1 MIYPSIPALFFEQV
15 ARLGERA
22 FLRHK
27 QDGRW
32 HDHSWRA
39 IGTRARNA
47 AKGLVALG
55 VAPGDRTGILSENRP
70 EWVIADLASLCA
82 GAADAPIYPTNTAA
96 QCAYVINDSGAA
108 VIFVSTAA
116 QLDKLLAARE
126 RTPGARHFVCF
137 DEPARRAEGV
147 ISLAELE
154 AKGAASHDSEV
165 DGRMSALGRDTLLT
179 LLYTSGTT
187 GEPKGVMLTHGN
199 LLSNCEATARVAS
212 IDERDSM
219 VSFLPLC
226 HSFERMVGYYMSVFR
241 GGTISYAESIDKLV
255 DNIGEVRPTVLVSV
269 PRVYEKVYGR
279 FMEQAA
285 SASGAKKAL
294 MRWALKVGDTVARQ
308 REQKKQPTGV
318 LALEYE
324 VAHRLVFSKVSQR
337 LGGRLR
343 FCVSG
348 GGPLSPDI
356 QRFML
361 GAGIKVLEGY
371 GLTET
376 SPIISANHPDE
387 FRLGST
393 GKPLDN
399 VQVRIADDGE
409 ILARGPSIM
418 KGYWN
423 KPAETKAV
431 LSPDGWLATGDVGHL
446 DADGFLWITDRK
458 KDLIKTA
465 GGKYVAPQEI
475 ENLLKLQR
483 FVEQVHVIGDKR
495 PYCVAVIVPKL
506 DALRAWAREQGLSFA
521 SDAELV
527 SAPKVVAAVQ
537 ADVDAVNGQLA
548 RYQTVKR
555 FLLVHEPFTQ
565 ENDQLTPTMKVKRK
579 TVNARYAREI
589 DGLYEGARE

>member
-1 MIYPSIPALFFEQV
+1 
-15 ARLGERA
+15 
-22 FLRHK
+22 
-27 QDGRW
+27 
-32 HDHSWRA
+32 
-39 IGTRARNA
+39 
-47 AKGLVALG
+47 
-55 VAPGDRTGILSENRP
+55 
-70 EWVIADLASLCA
+70 
-82 GAADAPIYPTNTAA
+82 
-96 QCAYVINDSGAA
+96 
-108 VIFVSTAA
+108 
-116 QLDKLLAARE
+116 
-126 RTPGARHFVCF
+126 
-137 DEPARRAEGV
+137 
-147 ISLAELE
+147 
-154 AKGAASHDSEV
+154 
-165 DGRMSALGRDTLLT
+165 
-179 LLYTSGTT
+179 
-187 GEPKGVMLTHGN
+187 
-199 LLSNCEATARVAS
+199 
-212 IDERDSM
+212 
-219 VSFLPLC
+219 
-226 HSFERMVGYYMSVFR
+226 
-241 GGTISYAESIDKLV
+241 
-255 DNIGEVRPTVLVSV
+255 
-269 PRVYEKVYGR
+269 
-279 FMEQAA
+279 
-285 SASGAKKAL
+285 

>member
-1 MIYPSIPALFFEQV
+1 MTYPSIPALFLEQA
-15 ARLGERA
+15 ARFGERA

-27 QDGRW
+27 QGGAW
-32 HDHSWRA
+32 HDHSWRGIA
-39 IGTRARNA
+39 ARARNA

-55 VAPGDRTGILSENRP
+55 VAPGDRTCILSENRP
-70 EWVIADLASLCA
+70 EWVVADLASLFA

-96 QCAYVINDSGAA
+96 QCTYVVNDSGAK

-116 QLDKLLAARE
+116 QLDKLLSTRD
-126 RTPGARHFVCF
+126 RMPDLRHLVCF
-137 DEPARRAEGV
+137 EPPSRRAEGV
-147 ISLAELE
+147 TTLAELE
-154 AKGAASHDSEV
+154 AQGAAAPLDAEV
-165 DGRMSALGRDTLLT
+165 DARVAALGPDTLLT

-199 LLSNCEATARVAS
+199 LLSNCEATARSAH

-241 GGTISYAESIDKLV
+241 GGTISYAESLEKLV
-255 DNIGEVRPTVLVSV
+255 DNIAEVRPTVLVSV
-269 PRVYEKVYGR
+269 PRVYEKVYAR

-285 SASGAKKAL
+285 TATGAKKAL
-294 MRWALKVGDTVARQ
+294 IRWALKVGDAVARE
-308 REQKKQPTGV
+308 REQRREPTGM

-324 VAHRLVFSKVSQR
+324 VAHRLVFSKISQR

-348 GGPLSPDI
+348 SAPLSLDI

-361 GAGIKVLEGY
+361 GAGVQVLEGY
-371 GLTET
+371 GLTES
-376 SPIISANHPDE
+376 SPIISGNRPED

-393 GKPLDN
+393 GRPLDN
-399 VQVRIADDGE
+399 VEVRIADDGE
-409 ILARGPSIM
+409 ILARGPNIM

-423 KPAETKAV
+423 KPDETRAV
-431 LSPDGWLATGDVGHL
+431 LSADGWLATGDVGHL
-446 DADGFLWITDRK
+446 DGDGYLWITDRK

-465 GGKYVAPQEI
+465 GGKYIAPQEI

-483 FVEQVHVIGDKR
+483 FIEQVHVVGDKR

-506 DALRAWAREQGLSFA
+506 EALRPWAREQGQSFV

-527 SAPKVVAAVQ
+527 KNSKVIAAVQ
-537 ADVDAVNGQLA
+537 ADVDAVNAQLA
-548 RYQTVKR
+548 RYQTIKR
-555 FLLVHEPFTQ
+555 FVLAAEPFTQ

-579 TVNARYAREI
+579 SVNARYAREI
-589 DGLYEGARE
+589 DALYEGAD